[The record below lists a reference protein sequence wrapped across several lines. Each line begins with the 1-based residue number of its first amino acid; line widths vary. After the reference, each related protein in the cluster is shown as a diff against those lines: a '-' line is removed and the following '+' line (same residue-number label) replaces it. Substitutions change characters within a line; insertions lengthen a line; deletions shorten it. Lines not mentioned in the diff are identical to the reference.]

1 MGSVQMDI
9 KFAKEVYQK
18 LEPKGF
24 TVFEGETSDIIA
36 ISKILHNQTGH
47 SYDLALTFKDGKYDG
62 FTLGGDQ
69 ELNNETFKNYE
80 TMGIMDLI
88 INTIKEVLF
97 RR

>member
-1 MGSVQMDI
+1 MDI

-18 LEPKGF
+18 LESKGF
-24 TVFEGETSDIIA
+24 TVFEGETSDIIS
-36 ISKILHNQTGH
+36 ISKVLHNQTGH
-47 SYDLALTFKDGKYDG
+47 SYDLALTFKNGKYDG

-69 ELNNETFKNYE
+69 QLDHETFKNYE

-88 INTIKEVLF
+88 TDSIKDVLF